1 MKKIILLLLLF
12 VPLIGFS
19 QLDDNF
25 EDGDIVNWTQNNP
38 DHFQAS
44 DSLPLNG
51 LYSFHHKFLT
61 DVTGNYKD
69 IASIPLENNNIL
81 NGTSTWQFQI
91 QYKNASP
98 SGTNKWNIFLMS
110 DNDYSEMPNGAIN
123 GYVIGVNFGSTTD
136 DVLTLR
142 KVSNGT
148 GTVVVATSY
157 TWTTTAVIGI
167 QVTRSSTGDWE
178 IFMDSDGGFNNLIS
192 IGTGNDATFT
202 NASYFGVV
210 YDFTKTQCQHLW
222 IDDVTMVAPPGNENN
237 SVVMEGSNF
246 EPETISSL
254 TNTPDGVQVF
264 DIDLQDIGNDGIASI
279 INELTFTQG
288 DNNNIADWTNAIA
301 GAKLLGTDL
310 TTGVEGIILTDG
322 ITFETTG
329 LINVDNNT
337 TENYQ
342 LYIWLKTDL
351 SNISDNEN
359 FEFKIDYSD
368 IVCDLMGSSF
378 GSGIIES
385 GDNNCAVTIVATE
398 LNFSDVPSIV
408 AVNQDFTVSVIATD
422 ANGNIDLDNNNLSTL
437 TLNTGTGNLSSIS
450 GLSQNLNSGQY
461 SWTDLNYN
469 TIENFSITAS
479 STGLNEINSTE
490 ITSTDLIYY
499 LDDDFEDGNL
509 TGWTESE
516 IGHWQSSDIE
526 AISGTYSLHHIF
538 DASASGSDKISYEMN
553 GLNINSDSTIWQ
565 FELKFTNNSPSGTNN
580 WNVFIMADADNQQMF
595 NGGNINGYVIGVNF
609 TGTDDLLKL
618 WEVTNGSPTEV
629 IATTFDWNNTDA
641 SIAKSILITRSS
653 SGLWEIKIDENGGF
667 DNLISLGTANNTN
680 HTDAN
685 YFGILYNYSSTLDRL
700 LWLDDI
706 YVGPPI
712 PDIEAPYLADYQVVS
727 PYRVQLNFNEDMNK
741 SSVETTSNYT
751 CDNTL
756 GNPITVIQNPSNKR
770 IVELTFET
778 EFSEDINYNLLIE
791 NVTDASDNIIEDTIV
806 EFDWKNIDIESIRF
820 ISTTEINVKFTK
832 EIDSATAVEISN
844 YYINNSIGAPTSAIL
859 DETNPQVVKL
869 TFANQFI
876 YEQNYT
882 LSIINV
888 EDLFG
893 NDIGTANFNFI
904 FYLVRRNDIVIN
916 ELMVD
921 VNPAPIALP
930 SYKYI
935 EIYNT
940 SNFELDLTEW
950 TLKIGTNNDLV
961 FPSIQI
967 PSHGY
972 LIICSDEASSSF
984 NAYGQVAG
992 ILTESYLTST
1002 TGKTIKL
1009 KNTNGQIIEEVTYDP
1024 STWYN
1029 DNNKDDGGWAMERID
1044 PTNFCSQNNNWKAS
1058 ENYTG
1063 GTPGIINSVFGNNP
1077 DTEQPTLEEFT
1088 LVASQDIMLKF
1099 SETVDTATANSI
1111 LNYVLNSTNIPGSA
1125 ITDINDNSII
1135 NLHFYEHFL
1144 FSDNSLLIKNVSD
1157 YCGNAIAD
1165 TNIDFNYTLIHPTD
1179 VEPKSATQIIVY
1191 FSEPASKNTA
1201 ENTFN
1206 YSIGDGIGNPIVA
1219 YRDAN
1224 DTSIVHLL
1232 FNNEFTE
1239 DQQHI
1244 LAINGITDIYNNV
1257 MESEEIPFTFHTPKA
1272 FDVVINE
1279 IMVDINPAPIGL
1291 PEAQYLELFNTTDID
1306 IWLSDW
1312 ILFAENQDN
1321 RVFPTVKIPA
1331 NGFVIVC
1338 NIYDE
1343 KELSVFGTTVPI
1355 LGTSDLT
1362 QTGKEIE
1369 LFDNRNNLIY
1379 HVRYS
1384 DNWYNDDDKN
1394 DGGWAL
1400 EKIDPYNFCENSFNW
1415 AASQDISGGTP
1426 GRDNSIYMIN
1436 PDLTL
1441 PKLKKITVKSSNH
1454 LIVEFSKNISIQ
1466 TALNLSNFSVSNL
1479 GNPISINL
1487 VDTSYSTVNLYFN
1500 TQFTDK
1506 EQYTLNLSNISDDCS
1521 NSINDTSA
1529 NFVYNL
1535 INLEYVWVL
1544 NENQIQLKFSEEV
1557 ELTSAQISNNYFIDN
1572 QIGTPS
1578 YIVRGTEDPSTIFL
1592 QFSSN
1597 FSDGVSYTLNIS
1609 NLKDVNNNTMLD
1621 ESFEFIYYNA
1631 KINDIVINEVL
1642 FNPYSGSVDFVELYN
1657 RSIYPINLKDMVI
1670 AKRDDEG
1677 EISSPYKISDNNFI
1691 FEPATYLVITTD
1703 TNDIKDNYTCGTNF
1717 IELNTMPSYAD
1728 DAGTVVIYDK
1738 KDSIIDEFAYNED
1751 MHFSLISNTDGV
1763 SLERIDFNQPTQD
1776 ASNWHSAAQDA
1787 GFATPGLINSQ
1798 YQDIS
1803 QIPSVGEIN
1812 LTPDVFSPDNDG
1824 YNDQLYIN
1832 YTFDNGGYF
1841 ADVYIYDKNGRLVKT
1856 LVQNDLLGV
1865 DGFWIWDGLDEN
1877 NLKVRIGIY
1886 SIVVNI
1892 FDLDGNTH
1900 VYKKATVIATKK

>member
-19 QLDDNF
+19 QLNDNF
-25 EDGDIVNWTQNNP
+25 EDGNIDNWTQNNTG
-38 DHFQAS
+38 HFQAS
-44 DSLPLNG
+44 DSLPING
-51 LYSFHHKFLT
+51 TYSFHHTFLT

-69 IASIPLENNNIL
+69 IASVPLGNNNIL

-98 SGTNKWNIFLMS
+98 SGSNKWNVFLMS
-110 DNDYSEMPNGAIN
+110 DNNYSEMPNGAIN

-136 DVLTLR
+136 DILTLR

-148 GTVVVATSY
+148 GTAVITTSY

-178 IFMDSDGGFNNLIS
+178 VFMDSDGGFDNLIS
-192 IGTGNDATFT
+192 IGTGSDATFT

-210 YDFTKTQCQHLW
+210 YDFTKTHCQHLW
-222 IDDVTMVAPPGNENN
+222 IDDITMTAPAGNDDN
-237 SVVMEGSNF
+237 SVISEGSDL
-246 EPETISSL
+246 EPTTISSL
-254 TNTPDGVQVF
+254 INTSDGVQVF
-264 DIDLQDIGNDGIASI
+264 DVNFQDIGTDGKATI

-288 DNNNIADWTNAIA
+288 DNNNISDWTNAIA
-301 GAKLLGTDL
+301 GAKLFGTDL
-310 TTGVEGIILTDG
+310 TSGIDGTILTDG
-322 ITFETTG
+322 ITFDTIG
-329 LINVDNNT
+329 FINVNNNS
-337 TENYQ
+337 TESYQ
-342 LYIWLKTDL
+342 LFIWLKTDL
-351 SNISDNEN
+351 SNISDNDN
-359 FEFKIDYSD
+359 FEFKLDYAD
-368 IVCDLMGSSF
+368 IVCDATGSSF
-378 GSGIIES
+378 GSGIVES
-385 GDNNCAVTIVATE
+385 GDNNCAVSIEATQ
-398 LNFSDVPSIV
+398 LNFPHIPSVV
-408 AVNQDFTVSVIATD
+408 AINQDFTVEITATD
-422 ANGNIDLDNNNLSTL
+422 ANGNIDADNQNLSAL
-437 TLNTGTGNLSSIS
+437 TLNTGTGNLSSIT
-450 GLSQNLNSGQY
+450 GLSQNLISGHY
-461 SWTDLNYN
+461 EWTDLNYN

-479 STGLNEINSTE
+479 STGLTE
-490 ITSTDLIYY
+490 IISPEITCTDFIYF

-509 TGWTESE
+509 TGWSESE
-516 IGHWQSSDIE
+516 TGHWQSSDIE
-526 AISGTYSLHHIF
+526 AITGVYSLHHIF

-553 GLNINSDSTIWQ
+553 GVDINSDSTIWQ

-580 WNVFIMADADNQQMF
+580 WNVFLMADADNQQMF
-595 NGGNINGYVIGVNF
+595 NGGNINGYVVGVNF

-618 WEVTNGSPTEV
+618 WEVTNGTPTEV
-629 IATTFDWNNTDA
+629 IATNFDWNNTDA
-641 SIAKSILITRSS
+641 SLAKSILVTRSS
-653 SGLWEIKIDENGGF
+653 TGLWEIKIDDDGGF
-667 DNLISLGTANNTN
+667 DNLISLGTATNTL
-680 HTDAN
+680 HSDAS
-685 YFGILYNYSSTLDRL
+685 YFGVLYNYSSTLDRL

-712 PDIEAPYLADYQVVS
+712 PDTSAPYIADYQVIS
-727 PYRVQLNFNEDMNK
+727 PYKIKLNFNEDMNN

-751 CDNTL
+751 CDNSI
-756 GNPITVIQNPSNKR
+756 GNPISAIQNSTNKR
-770 IVELTFET
+770 IVELTFDT

-791 NVTDASDNIIEDTIV
+791 NVTDVSDNNIEDTIV
-806 EFDWKNIDIESIRF
+806 EFDWKNIDIESVRF
-820 ISTTEINVKFTK
+820 ISTTEIDVKFTK
-832 EIDSATAVEISN
+832 EVDSSTAVEISN
-844 YYINNSIGAPTSAIL
+844 YYVNNSIGTPVSAVF
-859 DETNPQVVKL
+859 DQTNPQVVKL

-893 NDIGTANFNFI
+893 NDIGTANFDFI
-904 FYLVRRNDIVIN
+904 FYLVRRNDVVIN

-921 VNPAPIALP
+921 VNPAPVALP
-930 SYKYI
+930 AYKYI

-940 SNFELDLTEW
+940 SNFEIDLTDW
-950 TLKIGTNNDLV
+950 TLKIGTNNDLI

-967 PSHGY
+967 ASHDY

-1009 KNTNGQIIEEVTYDP
+1009 KNANNEIIEEITYDP
-1024 STWYN
+1024 DSWYD
-1029 DNNKDDGGWAMERID
+1029 DNNKDDGGWSMERID
-1044 PTNFCSQNNNWKAS
+1044 PTNICSQNNNWKAS

-1063 GTPGIINSVFGNNP
+1063 GTPGMINSVFGNNP
-1077 DTEQPTLEEFT
+1077 DTDKPLVEQFT
-1088 LVASQDIMLKF
+1088 LITSQDIKLKF

-1111 LNYVLNSTNIPGSA
+1111 LNYVLNSSNIPGSA
-1125 ITDINDNSII
+1125 LTDIDDNSII
-1135 NLHFYEHFL
+1135 NLHFYDHFL

-1157 YCGNAIAD
+1157 YCGNTISD
-1165 TNIDFNYTLIHPTD
+1165 TIINFNYTLIHPTD
-1179 VEPKSATQIIVY
+1179 IEPKSSTQIIVY

-1206 YSIGDGIGNPIVA
+1206 YTIGDGIGNPSVA

-1239 DQQHI
+1239 DQQYI
-1244 LAINGITDIYNNV
+1244 LTINGITDIYDNV
-1257 MESEEIPFTFHTPKA
+1257 METEQIPFTYHVPKT
-1272 FDVVINE
+1272 FDIVINE
-1279 IMVDINPAPIGL
+1279 IMVDINPSPIGL
-1291 PEAQYLELFNTTDID
+1291 PDAQYIELFNTTDID

-1312 ILFAENQDN
+1312 ILLAENQDD
-1321 RVFPTVKIPA
+1321 RIFPTVKIPA

-1343 KELSVFGTTVPI
+1343 KDLSTFGTTVPI
-1355 LGTSDLT
+1355 LGTTDLT

-1384 DNWYNDDDKN
+1384 DNWYNDDDKT
-1394 DGGWAL
+1394 DGGWSL

-1415 AASQDISGGTP
+1415 AASIDISGGTP
-1426 GRDNSIYMIN
+1426 GRDNSIYKIN
-1436 PDLTL
+1436 PDLTP

-1454 LIVEFSKNISIQ
+1454 LIVEFSKNISIE
-1466 TALNLSNFSVSNL
+1466 TALNPNNYSVSNL
-1479 GNPISINL
+1479 GNPVSVNL
-1487 VDTSYSTVNLYFN
+1487 VDTSYSTVNLFFN

-1506 EQYTLNLSNISDDCS
+1506 EEYTLTLSDISDDCS
-1521 NSINDTSA
+1521 NVINDTSA

-1535 INLEYVWVL
+1535 INLKYVWVL
-1544 NENQIQLKFSEEV
+1544 NQNQIQLKFSEEV
-1557 ELTSAQISNNYFIDN
+1557 ELTSAQTPNNYFIDN
-1572 QIGTPS
+1572 QIGAPN
-1578 YIVRGTEDPSTIFL
+1578 YIVRGTDDPSTIFL
-1592 QFSSN
+1592 QFSTN
-1597 FSDGVSYTLNIS
+1597 FSDGVSYTLNVS
-1609 NLKDVNNNTMLD
+1609 NLKDINSNTMLD
-1621 ESFEFIYYNA
+1621 TNYEFIYYTA
-1631 KINDIVINEVL
+1631 KVNDIVINEVL

-1670 AKRDDEG
+1670 AKRDDTG
-1677 EISSPYKISDNNFI
+1677 EISSPYKLSDNNFI
-1691 FEPATYLVITTD
+1691 IEPGTYLVVTTD
-1703 TNDIKDNYTCGTNF
+1703 TADIQNNYTFGGKF
-1717 IELNTMPSYAD
+1717 LQLNNMPSYPD
-1728 DAGTVVIYDK
+1728 DAGTVVIYDQN
-1738 KDSIIDEFAYNED
+1738 DSIIDEFSYNED
-1751 MHFSLISNTDGV
+1751 MQFSLISNPDGV

-1776 ASNWHSAAQDA
+1776 PTNWHSAAQDA
-1787 GFATPGLINSQ
+1787 GFATPGLVNSQ

-1803 QIPSVGEIN
+1803 QIPSIGEIT

-1832 YTFDNGGYF
+1832 YSFENGGYF

-1856 LVQNDLLGV
+1856 LVQDDLLGV

-1886 SIVVNI
+1886 SIIINI

-1900 VYKKATVIATKK
+1900 VYKKATVVATKN